1 MLALRAFAVGH
12 FAAKLAWSFLI
23 SLSNPSREKKKK
35 KTKNWP
41 WRDRESRRDDSVER
55 SAAAGIAL
63 LDNFDSLLF
72 QSRQA
77 RSMNTD
83 I

>member
-23 SLSNPSREKKKK
+23 SLSNPSRGGKKKQ
-35 KTKNWP
+35 KNWP
-41 WRDRESRRDDSVER
+41 WRGRESRRDDSVER

-77 RSMNTD
+77 RSMNTEV
-83 I
+83 